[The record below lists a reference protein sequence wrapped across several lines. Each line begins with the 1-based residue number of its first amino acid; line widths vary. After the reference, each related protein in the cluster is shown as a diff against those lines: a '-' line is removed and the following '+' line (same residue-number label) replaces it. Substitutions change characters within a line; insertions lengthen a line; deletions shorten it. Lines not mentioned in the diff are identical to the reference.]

1 MFDQVKLIVLPIF
14 LLSLSSAVAQQPD
27 QHVAAGVIYGAVI
40 GNDGSPAKG
49 MRLTA
54 SPLGV
59 ALATR
64 LPETRTDQSGNYRF
78 ERIPWWG
85 EYTVY
90 ADDPDSGYSVFTTGP
105 AGPGKSPDVII
116 SPEHPEAKLD
126 LRLPPKA
133 GFLRIHLTN
142 QRTGAVI
149 SGLNVTVM
157 SSQTPSRII
166 FSESCG
172 SDGIVL
178 IPPDKDLVIHI
189 TSPGFHEW
197 DESAGRGKSIRMPPG
212 SHVELY
218 VQLVPE

>member
-1 MFDQVKLIVLPIF
+1 MFDQVKPTVLPIF

-40 GNDGSPAKG
+40 GNDGSPARG

-90 ADDPDSGYSVFTTGP
+90 ADDPDAGYSVFSTGP
-105 AGPGKSPDVII
+105 AGPGAPPEVII

-126 LRLPPKA
+126 LHLPPSA
-133 GFLRIHLTN
+133 GFLRVHLTELK
-142 QRTGAVI
+142 TGAVI
-149 SGLNVTVM
+149 SVLNVTVM
-157 SSQTPSRII
+157 SNQTPSGLI

-172 SDGIVL
+172 SDGVVL
-178 IPPDKDLVIHI
+178 IPPNKDVVIHI
-189 TSPGFHEW
+189 TSPGFREW
-197 DESAGRGKSIRMPPG
+197 DESAGRGKAIRMPPG
-212 SHVELY
+212 SKVELY
-218 VQLVPE
+218 VQLAPE

>member
-1 MFDQVKLIVLPIF
+1 MFGQVKLAVLPIF

-27 QHVAAGVIYGAVI
+27 QHVAAGVIYGVVI
-40 GNDGSPAKG
+40 GNDGSPAG
-49 MRLTA
+49 EIRLTA

-85 EYTVY
+85 EYIVY
-90 ADDPDSGYSVFTTGP
+90 ADDPDAGYSVFSTGP
-105 AGPGKSPDVII
+105 AGPGEPPEAII
-116 SPEHPEAKLD
+116 SPEHPEARLD
-126 LRLPPKA
+126 LRLPQKA
-133 GFLRIHLTN
+133 GFLRIHLTD

-149 SGLNVTVM
+149 SGLNVAVM

-172 SDGIVL
+172 SDGVVL
-178 IPPDKDLVIHI
+178 IPPNKDLAIHI

-197 DESAGRGKSIRMPPG
+197 DESAGRGKAIRMPPRESG
-212 SHVELY
+212 
-218 VQLVPE
+218 